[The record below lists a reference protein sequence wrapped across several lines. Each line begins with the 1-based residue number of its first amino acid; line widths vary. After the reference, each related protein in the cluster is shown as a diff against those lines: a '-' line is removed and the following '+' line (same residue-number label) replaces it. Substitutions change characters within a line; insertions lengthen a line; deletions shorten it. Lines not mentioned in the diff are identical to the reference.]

1 MGFKCFSFPHY
12 QFQCKEKNYAQFFN
26 NNNNNNNNNKKFQSI
41 AKQLEEIFDS
51 NKVNKVNMRQ
61 ETIREI

>member
-1 MGFKCFSFPHY
+1 MPTHAHNS
-12 QFQCKEKNYAQFFN
+12 NN

-41 AKQLEEIFDS
+41 AKQLEEIFDP
-51 NKVNKVNMRQ
+51 NKVNKVHMRQ